1 MWALNWDSTNG
12 LETSSV
18 DEVIQKINELN
29 QEYKDKQP
37 IIIEIESDTRKSLT
51 LGVGVIG
58 GLSCLTYFPF
68 PDGLGSMHLIST
80 DKLGLNHGESIIFW
94 LNSYDSEWAIED
106 LVTYEEAMDEVLYF
120 LQNND
125 IDADLNWEKD

>member
-1 MWALNWDSTNG
+1 MWTLNWDSTNG

-37 IIIEIESDTRKSLT
+37 IIIEIESDTKKSLT
-51 LGVGVIG
+51 VGVGAIE

-68 PDGLGSMHLIST
+68 SDGLGSTHLISP
-80 DKLGLNHGESIIFW
+80 DKQGLNHGESIIFW
-94 LNSYDSEWAIED
+94 LNSYNSEWAIEE
-106 LVTYEEAMDEVLYF
+106 LVTYEEAMNEVLYF
-120 LQNND
+120 LRNDD
-125 IDADLNWEKD
+125 IDADLNWKKD